1 MLLATRVVC
10 LSTSEWTHWDHPD
23 SSHTTGSTCL
33 AHHGGYQRALVNG
46 FSGAFQRTKNSS
58 LWIVW
63 KKRHPQ
69 MRGLLL
75 SSQDEGP
82 LAPCSM
88 GAVSILIR
96 KEGPYLDLPVFPA
109 IKRSRYDALGPL
121 DTYSIGFHLILQL
134 CPFSPNPH
142 SSSYFGIYWG
152 CLRYISAPSS
162 FYLNIRYQHS
172 FPYPPPKWT
181 TKRNDRRHHIAYSR
195 SIKPSFI
202 LILPLLKPL
211 FPVTPCPTWLL
222 HREELK

>member
-63 KKRHPQ
+63 KKRNPQ
-69 MRGLLL
+69 IRGLLL

-82 LAPCSM
+82 LAPSSM

-96 KEGPYLDLPVFPA
+96 KEGPYLDLPLFPE
-109 IKRSRYDALGPL
+109 IKRSRHDALDPL
-121 DTYSIGFHLILQL
+121 DTYSIGFHLI
-134 CPFSPNPH
+134 CSSVPFFPIH
-142 SSSYFGIYWG
+142 IVVHA
-152 CLRYISAPSS
+152 SAYARVALL
-162 FYLNIRYQHS
+162 YLS
-172 FPYPPPKWT
+172 T
-181 TKRNDRRHHIAYSR
+181 L
-195 SIKPSFI
+195 
-202 LILPLLKPL
+202 LILLEHSLSTL
-211 FPVTPCPTWLL
+211 ISISTAQMDY
-222 HREELK
+222 EA